1 MADRATEYIQSIEAK
16 CRDCYLCLRSC
27 PVKAIRLEPG
37 EGRHELHAR
46 VIDQRCILDG
56 RCVQVCPQRAKR
68 PRLDTERVKAMLA
81 EGGPVAVSLAPSFPS
96 AFAADPMVVPTALR
110 ELGFVYIQETAIG
123 AEMVAAEHRR
133 LAEESEHTLLTSSCP
148 AVVNLIQCHYPE
160 AMRYLAP
167 IVSPMIAHG
176 RYLKSI
182 LPDHKV
188 VFIGPCIAKMHEAES
203 DCVAGAIDAVLTFEE
218 LADWLEEE
226 GIDLDG
232 LAPGGFDGINP
243 NWARLFAVDGGTL
256 RTAALDT
263 DVLSRSTQAV
273 SGLERCKEMI
283 EHLLRGHDEMPRLI
297 EMVSCE
303 GGCVAGPVN
312 TSPDDVFWRRQRVLR
327 YAEARARQ
335 AAAEQEDREGE
346 DGLPAVDLKREYED
360 RSIHLPQPDEKTIRE
375 ILARSGKHKPED
387 ELNCGSCGYDTCREK
402 AMAVF
407 WGWADPEMCIP
418 YMRER
423 AESMSYTIVES
434 TPNAI
439 FVVDP
444 DGTVTDINPA
454 AERRF
459 RLTRDEA
466 LGRSISE
473 FMSRD
478 IFDRVVETRELLRDE
493 VSFPDLDYTA
503 RRTVFWE
510 DSQRVVIAILADCTD
525 EKRHLDTVQQMRH
538 QTLNKAQGV
547 INKQME
553 VAQKIAG
560 LLGETTAETK
570 VLLTQLMRIMRDE
583 SGGDQPK

>member
-1 MADRATEYIQSIEAK
+1 
-16 CRDCYLCLRSC
+16 
-27 PVKAIRLEPG
+27 
-37 EGRHELHAR
+37 
-46 VIDQRCILDG
+46 
-56 RCVQVCPQRAKR
+56 
-68 PRLDTERVKAMLA
+68 
-81 EGGPVAVSLAPSFPS
+81 
-96 AFAADPMVVPTALR
+96 
-110 ELGFVYIQETAIG
+110 
-123 AEMVAAEHRR
+123 
-133 LAEESEHTLLTSSCP
+133 
-148 AVVNLIQCHYPE
+148 
-160 AMRYLAP
+160 
-167 IVSPMIAHG
+167 
-176 RYLKSI
+176 
-182 LPDHKV
+182 
-188 VFIGPCIAKMHEAES
+188 
-203 DCVAGAIDAVLTFEE
+203 
-218 LADWLEEE
+218 
-226 GIDLDG
+226 
-232 LAPGGFDGINP
+232 
-243 NWARLFAVDGGTL
+243 
-256 RTAALDT
+256 
-263 DVLSRSTQAV
+263 
-273 SGLERCKEMI
+273 
-283 EHLLRGHDEMPRLI
+283 
-297 EMVSCE
+297 
-303 GGCVAGPVN
+303 
-312 TSPDDVFWRRQRVLR
+312 
-327 YAEARARQ
+327 
-335 AAAEQEDREGE
+335 
-346 DGLPAVDLKREYED
+346 
-360 RSIHLPQPDEKTIRE
+360 
-375 ILARSGKHKPED
+375 
-387 ELNCGSCGYDTCREK
+387 
-402 AMAVF
+402 MAVF